1 MNSVQLQGNV
11 TRDAEVKKFAS
22 GNSVVEFGVAVN
34 RRVKK
39 GDQWVDE
46 TDYFDVKSWGN
57 KVPSKGDA
65 VLVEGE
71 LRQERWESEGSK
83 RSKIVVNAN
92 RLTVFSGYKKD
103 TVSVQKSEPEPELA
117 GVGNSKGDGAD
128 IPF

>member
-11 TRDAEVKKFAS
+11 TRDAEVKTFSS

-46 TDYFDVKSWGN
+46 TDYFDVKSWGK

-83 RSKIVVNAN
+83 RSKVVVNAN
-92 RLTVFSGYKKD
+92 RLTVFSGYKQG
-103 TVSVQKSEPEPELA
+103 VSNVQEQQPELA
-117 GVGNSKGDGAD
+117 GVGTSQGDGED

>member
-11 TRDAEVKKFAS
+11 TRDAEVKTFSS

-46 TDYFDVKSWGN
+46 TDYFDVKSWGK

-83 RSKIVVNAN
+83 RSKVVVNAN
-92 RLTVFSGYKKD
+92 RLTVFNGYKKD
-103 TVSVQKSEPEPELA
+103 SNTVQEPELA
-117 GVGNSKGDGAD
+117 GVGTSQGEGED

>member
-1 MNSVQLQGNV
+1 MNLVVVQGNV
-11 TRDAEVKKFAS
+11 TRDAEVKTFAS
-22 GNSVVEFGVAVN
+22 GNSVVEFSVAVN

-46 TDYFDVKSWGN
+46 TDYFDVKSWGK

-71 LRQERWESEGSK
+71 LRQERWESDGSK
-83 RSKIVVNAN
+83 RSKVVVNAN
-92 RLTVFSGYKKD
+92 RLTIFSGYKKD
-103 TVSVQKSEPEPELA
+103 SGTVPEPELA
-117 GVGNSKGDGAD
+117 TAGVGTSQGDGED